1 MMRYLMCR
9 PDFFGVEYVINP
21 WMDGNVGRAR
31 AEEARRQ
38 WEGLHALVSARAE
51 VSLIAPAS
59 GLPDMPF
66 TANGGLV
73 AGDIFVPSRFF
84 YAQREPEVDHHRAW
98 FRSAGFRVEELR
110 SGAAFEGEGDALF
123 QPGQRLL
130 WAGYGVRSAL
140 ETHRD
145 LTDIFQVEVVSLRL
159 VDQRFYHLDT
169 CFAPL
174 PGGKVFYFPPAFD
187 DPSVE
192 TIRNRVAP
200 EDRYEV
206 GEEDALNFACN
217 AVVAGDA
224 VIMNYASAALRER
237 LNRWGFEVLT
247 TPLTEFMLAGGA
259 AKCLSLKLEQ
269 DLPPPAAGA
278 PPVQS
283 PVRECTLELSG
294 HLLSTGLMNEALDVV
309 TDSGGSFSI
318 EKFEPGARRDMVS
331 VVRLRVFAPSE
342 ARLADLTRR
351 LVDRGA
357 VVAEDERDAELV
369 EADADGVL
377 PEDFY
382 STTIYPTEVRLG
394 GRWVEATGQRMDAAL
409 VVAPDGSVRCTLM
422 RDVRRGDRVVCGVA
436 GIRIRARRPRVSHDD
451 FGFMVSGVSSERRVE
466 VAVEQLAWEMRRI
479 RARGGRIVAVAGPVV
494 IHTGGGPYL
503 ARLIRGG
510 WIQALLGGNALAA
523 HDIEH
528 ALYGTSLGV
537 DLRRGESVAE
547 GHRNHLKAINL
558 VRRCG
563 SIANAV
569 GSGLVT
575 QGIMYECI
583 KRSVPFALAGSIRDD
598 GPLPDTIM
606 DLVVAQ
612 REYAR
617 LLEGADLVLMLSTML
632 HSVGAGNMI
641 PAGVKM
647 ICVDINPATVT
658 KLTDRGSLES
668 TGIVTDVG
676 LFLHLLT
683 QRVETAA

>member
-1 MMRYLMCR
+1 MRYLMCR

-174 PGGKVFYFPPAFD
+174 PGGKAFYFPPAFD

-377 PEDFY
+377 PDDFY

-617 LLEGADLVLMLSTML
+617 LLEGADLVLMLATML

-647 ICVDINPATVT
+647 VCVDINPATVT

>member
-1 MMRYLMCR
+1 
-9 PDFFGVEYVINP
+9 V
-21 WMDGNVGRAR
+21 
-31 AEEARRQ
+31 
-38 WEGLHALVSARAE
+38 
-51 VSLIAPAS
+51 
-59 GLPDMPF
+59 
-66 TANGGLV
+66 T
-73 AGDIFVPSRFF
+73 
-84 YAQREPEVDHHRAW
+84 
-98 FRSAGFRVEELR
+98 VEEFL
-110 SGAAFEGEGDALF
+110 AFEGEGDALF

-200 EDRYEV
+200 EDRHEV

-217 AVVAGDA
+217 AVVAGNT

-269 DLPPPAAGA
+269 DLPAPAAGA

-377 PEDFY
+377 PDDFY

-394 GRWVEATGQRMDAAL
+394 GRWVEAAGQRMDAAL

-436 GIRIRARRPRVSHDD
+436 GIRIRARRPRVQHDD

-510 WIQALLGGNALAA
+510 WIQALLAGNALAA

-563 SIANAV
+563 SIAKAV
-569 GSGLVT
+569 ESGIVT
-575 QGIMYECI
+575 QGIMYECV
-583 KRSVPFALAGSIRDD
+583 KGGVPFALAGSIRDD

-606 DLVVAQ
+606 DLVLAQ

-647 ICVDINPATVT
+647 VCVDINPATVT